1 MATPNGCSGQ
11 DSQSGVLLPGDALYE
26 ILLRVPARDLCRFRA
41 VCRPWSRLLSDP
53 YFIAAH
59 VGRHPE
65 PLVVAGTFCW
75 SDGIICNIFDLSG
88 RLVKRILSTGN
99 ERVTSVNLDSVCTST
114 DGEGRRLRLHNLAT
128 GAVFALPED
137 LAEEHAA
144 RERHTHRFHVE
155 AEFGQVPSTGEYKVL
170 RVLNCFSDHDV
181 QLYEV
186 ITLNGSSHAKWR
198 GKTPP
203 PYTVRLGVWKTA
215 VINRIVY
222 FFSNEVQAQDAARDR
237 IASFDLETEEWR
249 ASLRGPLSSLEEAPN
264 WPRRHYGIDELTMS
278 DMNGCLVVVHR
289 TYASNLD
296 LWFMMDFERGIWIK
310 QHSIQVQPS
319 VWDVPDAVR
328 PLLVLNDGRIVLFYM
343 GADKGSIRIYN
354 PRTNS
359 YTDASEAGCSF
370 TVGLYTGSPLS
381 LANGAS

>member
-1 MATPNGCSGQ
+1 MATPSGCSGQ
-11 DSQSGVLLPGDALYE
+11 DSQSGVLLPSDALYE
-26 ILLRVPARDLCRFRA
+26 ILLRLPARDLCRFRA
-41 VCRPWSRLLSDP
+41 VCRPWRRLLSDP
-53 YFIAAH
+53 HFIAAH

-65 PLVVAGTFCW
+65 PLIVAGTFFL
-75 SDGIICNIFDLSG
+75 SGGIICNIFDLSG
-88 RLVKRILSTGN
+88 RLVKRILSSTGN

-170 RVLNCFSDHDV
+170 RVLNRFGHHEG

-186 ITLNGSSHAKWR
+186 ITLNGSSHAQWR

-203 PYTVRLGVWKTA
+203 PYTVKVGVWKTA
-215 VINRIVY
+215 VINGVVY
-222 FFSNEVQAQDAARDR
+222 FFSNEVQAQDAAPDR

-264 WPRRHYGIDELTMS
+264 WLHRSDGIDELTMS
-278 DMNGCLVVVHR
+278 DMNGYLVVVHR
-289 TYASNLD
+289 SCASNLD
-296 LWFMMDFERGIWIK
+296 LWFLMDFEKGIWIK
-310 QHSIQVQPS
+310 QYSIQLS
-319 VWDVPDAVR
+319 VWDVSDVVR

-343 GADKGSIRIYN
+343 GTDKGSIRIYN
-354 PRTNS
+354 PRTNIC
-359 YTDASEAGCSF
+359 TDATEVGCSF